1 LIPIFGRND
10 ARMNEQIA
18 IGRSLKPSR
27 TLAEDFEIPNSA
39 APANYC
45 SYRIQK
51 NGKQNSLKIKLP

>member
-39 APANYC
+39 APVK
-45 SYRIQK
+45 SLFL
-51 NGKQNSLKIKLP
+51 QNSEEWQNKII